1 MREKPRPAKGILYL
15 TRIYTLREEACLASI
30 LEKEAST
37 GETEKERAFDQGTE
51 EETNGEKERGDEV
64 GEENSNS
71 LREFEGSGRKE
82 G

>member
-51 EETNGEKERGDEV
+51 EETNGEKERRG
-64 GEENSNS
+64 
-71 LREFEGSGRKE
+71 RGRK
-82 G
+82 